1 MYDNFKAL
9 KDIDFN
15 PSRNLGYSSIFL
27 DRKDVPVC
35 EDCLKQ
41 CLSLYRID
49 PSDTEDDK
57 IVCQEVLNTEYA
69 EFALREGYA
78 TCDNCEKRIYGDY
91 YEELEGDYE

>member
-15 PSRNLGYSSIFL
+15 PSRNLGFSSIFI

-35 EDCLKQ
+35 EDCLKRYID
-41 CLSLYRID
+41 LYRID

-69 EFALREGYA
+69 EFALPEGYVI
-78 TCDNCEKRIYGDY
+78 CDNCEETIYGDY
-91 YEELEGDYE
+91 YEEGDCE